1 MVVLIL
7 KLFPQTLWE
16 AQIPWFWAL
25 FEPPKITYTQLQALA
40 ENFLEVTRP
49 CYRYEKVSSG
59 CKLSNALTLVII
71 RQTQTDSTTLVQ
83 NDIFTSKK
91 NTSFKNSI
99 LFECFGS
106 KSDTLSMFC
115 EQNFDNFRMICSKFH
130 YFQTFWIET
139 RYSINVLDQKK
150 IHFECFANL
159 SNVLSEHPT
168 SFECFQ
174 QKSDTFQMFCVEFT
188 FFSNVL

>member
-1 MVVLIL
+1 MFWIQDIFFLTFSCTNT
-7 KLFPQTLWE
+7 KLFEAFESKEDTFQTCWVEFRYISNYLGIKPDTFQMFWVE
-16 AQIPWFWAL
+16 IKFFSNIHYQIR
-25 FEPPKITYTQLQALA
+25 Y
-40 ENFLEVTRP
+40 FLNV
-49 CYRYEKVSSG
+49 
-59 CKLSNALTLVII
+59 LL
-71 RQTQTDSTTLVQ
+71 
-83 NDIFTSKK
+83 
-91 NTSFKNSI
+91 KNSI

-139 RYSINVLDQKK
+139 RYFINVLDQKK

-174 QKSDTFQMFCVEFT
+174 QKSDTFQMFWVEIR